1 MSLEIIH
8 KCKSLWKTDVCI
20 SVGHSPEYFVGLLRC
35 KILITEEWLAQP
47 CVAWESSEAAQ
58 LCLSQW
64 EQQQHPFHSQ
74 ENRAPSRG
82 VSLDAPRVS
91 GQAGTQPPD
100 SRFRA
105 LSCLRAAPTPRV
117 CSVGTHGAGLWR
129 AGGRSGLHG
138 APGPLRTGPGCQ
150 ARDPAARAPASPPG
164 HWTITA
170 LTRLL

>member
-1 MSLEIIH
+1 MSVEINR

-35 KILITEEWLAQP
+35 KIVITQEWRAQP
-47 CVAWESSEAAQ
+47 CVAWESSEAAR

-74 ENRAPSRG
+74 ENRAPSSG

-105 LSCLRAAPTPRV
+105 LSCLRAAPASRV
-117 CSVGTHGAGLWR
+117 CGVGTRGGAME
-129 AGGRSGLHG
+129 GGQTVRPAWSPRSPAHW
-138 APGPLRTGPGCQ
+138 PQ
-150 ARDPAARAPASPPG
+150 AVGQETLQGGAPASPPG
-164 HWTITA
+164 HWRITA